1 MRMNTSHQSFSS
13 KLVLIVVSLGFVK
26 VQKKIH
32 GREIM
37 RDIIEA
43 KVLSKDWSFSEIS
56 NLAETIETLS
66 SQIYSEMNV
75 IERFQMI
82 RELKINDSFIGM
94 TFEDAFREMVILT
107 LRSEIAGVIREMLN
121 NATVNFGGNK
131 NEVSERSV
139 GGESSKKRP
148 SVSKKNSEE

>member
-1 MRMNTSHQSFSS
+1 M
-13 KLVLIVVSLGFVK
+13 
-26 VQKKIH
+26 QKKIH

-43 KVLSKDWSFSEIS
+43 KVLSKNWSFSEIS

-75 IERFQMI
+75 LERFQMI

-94 TFEDAFREMVILT
+94 TFEDAFREMVILN

-139 GGESSKKRP
+139 GGESSKKRS